1 MIDVGDAGGSENP
14 KLHISRREIG
24 QYAALSYCWGGPQ
37 PVVLTQSSLE
47 SMRQEIPMSRL
58 PETIQDA
65 IISTRK
71 LGLRY
76 IWIDALCIIQ
86 DFAADK
92 ELEISKMDHLYQN
105 TYVTIC
111 AASAVQCSEGFLRE
125 QSLPHKSSKLSF
137 PCPDG
142 LTGNTHL
149 QSDLVYPAWTE
160 HLLSPR
166 ALTYGSWQLYWQCQS
181 IKYFNG
187 VATSTADGRGIERLA
202 YDVFTE
208 AGGPFSSSTV
218 TEQFWYDWSGI
229 VQEYS
234 GRGLTEQ
241 ADKLPALS
249 GITEKFHPAMG
260 DV

>member
-1 MIDVGDAGGSENP
+1 
-14 KLHISRREIG
+14 
-24 QYAALSYCWGGPQ
+24 
-37 PVVLTQSSLE
+37 
-47 SMRQEIPMSRL
+47 MSRL

-86 DFAADK
+86 ALASDK
-92 ELEISKMDHLYQN
+92 ELEISKMDRVYQN
-105 TYVTIC
+105 AYVTIC

-125 QSLPHKSSKLSF
+125 RSLPHKSSKLSF

-142 LTGNTHL
+142 LTGNANL
-149 QSDLVYPAWTE
+149 QSDLVYQAWIE
-160 HLLSPR
+160 PLNRCAWALQERLLSPR
-166 ALTYGSWQLYWQCQS
+166 VLTFGSWQLYWQCQS

-202 YDVFTE
+202 YDVFIE

-218 TEQFWYDWSGI
+218 TDQFWYDWSGI

-234 GRGLTEQ
+234 GRSLTEQ
-241 ADKLPALS
+241 TDKLPGLS
-249 GITEKFHPAMG
+249 GIAEKFHQAMS
-260 DV
+260 DVYCAGLWEATF